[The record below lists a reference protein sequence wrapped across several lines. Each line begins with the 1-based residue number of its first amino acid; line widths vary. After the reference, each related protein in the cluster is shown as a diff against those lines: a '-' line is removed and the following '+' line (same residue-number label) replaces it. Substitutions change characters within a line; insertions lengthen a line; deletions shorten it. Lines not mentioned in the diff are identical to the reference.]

1 VTLVIELAGLEL
13 HGYHGVL
20 EEERRDGQRFLV
32 DVEIEPAEATAGVT
46 DRIAD
51 AIDYRRVVEIVL
63 DVFGATS
70 YQLLEALTSAIADRL
85 LAELPA
91 RRVRVRVRKPEVR
104 LVVAAEHSAVIVERV
119 IEPAR

>member
-1 VTLVIELAGLEL
+1 MTLVIELAGLEL

-70 YQLLEALTSAIADRL
+70 YQLLEALTSAMADRL

-91 RRVRVRVRKPEVR
+91 RRVRVRKPEVR